1 MPDYWPRIHRPAEAE
16 DEQEIR
22 QLREVI
28 ARSLEILR
36 RCEPPDTFL
45 GRRTQ
50 EPFPMR
56 GAEQRRG

>member
-1 MPDYWPRIHRPAEAE
+1 MPYYRPRIYRPAKAE
-16 DEQEIR
+16 DEQKIR

-28 ARSLEILR
+28 ARSYEILR
-36 RCEPPDTFL
+36 QCEPPDTFL

-56 GAEQRRG
+56 GTE